1 MRKFVLTIC
10 LMLGFTAHAGLFGSD
25 EPPKDFATLKVTVIT
40 SSRQQVTFTIQE
52 FVDLLKLDDAN
63 KITWDKSS
71 DSVWALKVKRKDNM
85 TDVTTKLAWEF
96 AKTNGKAVLKRM
108 SADDV
113 VANTEI
119 EVMNSFQSYAEIIAQ
134 VQAKKK
140 K

>member
-1 MRKFVLTIC
+1 MATNG
-10 LMLGFTAHAGLFGSD
+10 GFWVAAG
-25 EPPKDFATLKVTVIT
+25 V
-40 SSRQQVTFTIQE
+40 QE

-63 KITWDKSS
+63 KITWEKSS
-71 DSVWALKVKRKDNM
+71 DTVWALKVKRKDSM

-96 AKTNGKAVLKRM
+96 AKVNGKAVLKRM

-113 VANTEI
+113 VANSEYEI
-119 EVMNSFQSYAEIIAQ
+119 MNSFQSYAEIIAQ

>member
-1 MRKFVLTIC
+1 MRKFALMIC
-10 LMLGFTAHAGLFGSD
+10 LMLGITAQAGLFGSD
-25 EPPKDFATLKVTVIT
+25 DPPKDFTALKVTAIT

-63 KITWDKSS
+63 KITWEKSS
-71 DSVWALKVKRKDNM
+71 DTTWALKVKRKDNM

-96 AKTNGKAVLKRM
+96 AKSNGKAVLKRM

-113 VANTEI
+113 VAISEV